1 MTPRVAVYLL
11 DTHVLSEIRKRQK
24 ANKGV
29 RKFFERVIEDDE
41 QVYVSVITL
50 GELRRGIEL
59 IRHRGDARQAG
70 LLEKWLGVVL
80 NEYQD
85 FILDVDEAIAQT
97 WGKLRVP
104 HHENALD
111 KQIAATA
118 IINGLTVVTR
128 NTNDYRK
135 TGAKVFDPFE

>member
-1 MTPRVAVYLL
+1 MIPRVAVYLL
-11 DTHVLSEIRKRQK
+11 DTNVLSEIRKKQK

-29 RKFFERVIEDDE
+29 RKFFGRVIEDDE
-41 QVYVSVITL
+41 QVYVSVVTI

-59 IRHRGDARQAG
+59 IRHRGDVRQAG

-128 NTNDYRK
+128 NTNDYLK